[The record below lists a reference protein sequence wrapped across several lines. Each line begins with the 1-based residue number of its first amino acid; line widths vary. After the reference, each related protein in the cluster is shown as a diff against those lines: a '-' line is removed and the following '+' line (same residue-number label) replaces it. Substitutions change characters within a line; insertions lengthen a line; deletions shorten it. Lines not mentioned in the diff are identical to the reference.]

1 MPKVESHHTRI
12 PSRRDVIRT
21 GGKVAAAAAIGV
33 AVATVPAPAGDDAE
47 IIALGREVS
56 RLAAMTG
63 GDADIGRATS
73 MMTRI
78 ETRISGLKATT
89 FAALAVK
96 LRIAADQLLLED
108 DDWRSSDQL
117 NLLSALADVERV
129 AALSGVEV
137 RA

>member
-1 MPKVESHHTRI
+1 MPQAESHHTRI

-33 AVATVPAPAGDDAE
+33 AVATVPAPAGD
-47 IIALGREVS
+47 
-56 RLAAMTG
+56 
-63 GDADIGRATS
+63 DADIGRATS

-129 AALSGVEV
+129 AERTWA
-137 RA
+137 